1 MLMNIEVFELRNLL
15 FVKV

>member
-1 MLMNIEVFELRNLL
+1 MLMNIEAFELHNLL